1 MRGFCCGGCFKCKMY
16 IEEGLVCG
24 GKSLCV
30 FRSLFHQMR
39 SKSQVAPV
47 VKNLPASA
55 GDFRHMRSIPGW
67 GRSPGGGNGTPLQY
81 SHLENPMDRG
91 AWRLQ
96 SMGLQGRPR
105 LSMRTLLSRS
115 SLMTVKQMGEV
126 RFQNF
131 SLYKD
136 VCIRNFC

>member
-1 MRGFCCGGCFKCKMY
+1 MY

-30 FRSLFHQMR
+30 FRSLLHQMR
-39 SKSQVAPV
+39 PKSQVVPV
-47 VKNLPASA
+47 VKNLPANA
-55 GDFRHMRSIPGW
+55 GDFRHVSSIPGW
-67 GRSPGGGNGTPLQY
+67 GRSPGKGNGNPAQY
-81 SHLENPMDRG
+81 SRLENPMDRG
-91 AWRLQ
+91 AWRATVH
-96 SMGLQGRPR
+96 GVAKNRTR
-105 LSMRTLLSRS
+105 LSMCTLLSHS

-136 VCIRNFC
+136 VCICNFC

>member
-1 MRGFCCGGCFKCKMY
+1 M
-16 IEEGLVCG
+16 CG

-39 SKSQVAPV
+39 PKSQVAPV
-47 VKNLPASA
+47 VKNLSANA
-55 GDFRHMRSIPGW
+55 GDFRHVSSIPGW
-67 GRSPGGGNGTPLQY
+67 GRCPGEGNGNPLQY
-81 SHLENPMDRG
+81 SRLENPMDRG
-91 AWRLQ
+91 AWRATVHGVAKSQ
-96 SMGLQGRPR
+96 TR
-105 LSMRTLLSRS
+105 LSMRTSLSHS

-136 VCIRNFC
+136 VCICNFC